1 MSTVPPSTP
10 PPGGTYTP
18 PPPPPPPPV
27 GGGPGPAPGSSD
39 RTVMIVLSYLS
50 LLCLIPLLTKKDDP
64 EVQWHAKNGLCF
76 VIFDVVVLIVFRIVT
91 AVVVRIPVF
100 GCLGGML
107 LGFVWCVIWI
117 GLLVIHVMAIIK
129 GINGDRF
136 RLPVVSDFADKM

>member
-18 PPPPPPPPV
+18 PPPPPQPPA
-27 GGGPGPAPGSSD
+27 GGAAPGSD

-50 LLCLIPLLTKKDDP
+50 LLCLIPLLTKKDDS

-76 VIFDVVVLIVFRIVT
+76 VVFDIVVWIVLAIVT
-91 AVVVRIPVF
+91 RVAAHIPIF
-100 GCLGGML
+100 GCGIATVLSVL
-107 LGFVWCVIWI
+107 WCIVWI
-117 GLLVIHVMAIIK
+117 GILVIHVVAIIK
-129 GINGDRF
+129 GVNGQRF

>member
-27 GGGPGPAPGSSD
+27 GGGPAPGSSD
-39 RTVMIVLSYLS
+39 RSVMIVLSYLS

-76 VIFDVVVLIVFRIVT
+76 VIFDIVVLVGWTIIHLIISRIVPL
-91 AVVVRIPVF
+91 V
-100 GCLGGML
+100 GCGMSFI
-107 LGFVWCVIWI
+107 GCAIWI
-117 GLLVIHVMAIIK
+117 GLLAIHVMAIIK
-129 GINGDRF
+129 GINGQRF

>member
-27 GGGPGPAPGSSD
+27 GGGAAPSSD
-39 RTVMIVLSYLS
+39 RNVMIVLSYLS
-50 LLCLIPLLTKKDDP
+50 ILCLIPLLTKKDDS

-76 VIFDVVVLIVFRIVT
+76 VIFDVVVWIVFFVITRIIVH
-91 AVVVRIPVF
+91 IPIF
-100 GCLGGML
+100 GCVGGML
-107 LGFVWCVIWI
+107 LGAVWCIVWI
-117 GLLVIHVMAIIK
+117 GILVIHVVAIIK
-129 GINGDRF
+129 GINGQRF

>member
-18 PPPPPPPPV
+18 PPPPPPPPPA
-27 GGGPGPAPGSSD
+27 GGAAPGSD

-64 EVQWHAKNGLCF
+64 EVQWHAKNGLAF
-76 VIFDVVVLIVFRIVT
+76 VVFDIVVWIVLAIVT
-91 AVVVRIPVF
+91 RVAAHIPIF
-100 GCLGGML
+100 GCGIATVLSVL
-107 LGFVWCVIWI
+107 WCIVWVGI
-117 GLLVIHVMAIIK
+117 LVIHVVAIIK
-129 GINGDRF
+129 GVNGQRF